1 MGSDPLG
8 ARRRRAFGRAYP
20 PDIHLIGGRN
30 AFNEIDEPAV
40 RRPGEV
46 VTMAAGSFHVNLPG
60 ITSIRVCDE
69 DRVAGAGSVPGY
81 PASVGGPGD
90 FHRAG
95 YEGVRRIAHDGSQPA
110 LIWSGAI
117 ALNKPEMRAIT
128 GKSQLSNRSRLQI
141 PESALCDV
149 YKLAATDMAYPH
161 IKAAVPIGN
170 KRHELAVRGDRGVHF
185 VAVEIGYALDP

>member
-46 VTMAAGSFHVNLPG
+46 VTMAASSFHVNLPR

-69 DRVAGAGSVPGY
+69 DRVAGGGSVPGY

-95 YEGVRRIAHDGSQPA
+95 DEGGGGPAHDETQPA

-117 ALNKPEMRAIT
+117 ALNKPDVGAI
-128 GKSQLSNRSRLQI
+128 
-141 PESALCDV
+141 
-149 YKLAATDMAYPH
+149 
-161 IKAAVPIGN
+161 
-170 KRHELAVRGDRGVHF
+170 
-185 VAVEIGYALDP
+185 